1 MQTRSAANLGF
12 ICDQWPPDST
22 KPSLVFIHGAGG
34 SSAFWTGQVAG
45 LADRANTI
53 AIDLPGRG
61 NSPGPG
67 SQDVAAYARVV
78 ETFLDELALPAPVLI
93 GFSMG
98 GAIVLQILLDRPG
111 EFTAAGL
118 VSSGAKQGVLP
129 AILELIE
136 NDFET
141 YISQVSLSAASPKTD
156 PELLRP
162 AIEDRANCAPEIVLG
177 DFNACNAFD
186 VRERLAQIKLPIL
199 LVSAE
204 EDMLTPPKFAAYLE
218 EKLPDARRVHIL
230 EAGHFVA
237 IEQAAQVGQAIRNFL
252 DEQNL

>member
-12 ICDQWPPDST
+12 ICDNWPPDPN

-34 SSAFWTGQVAG
+34 SSAFWAGQVAG
-45 LADRANTI
+45 LSERANTL

-61 NSPGPG
+61 NSPGPA
-67 SQDVAAYARVV
+67 SQDVGVYARVV
-78 ETFLDELALPAPVLI
+78 EKFLDELALPQPILI

-98 GAIVLQILLDRPG
+98 GAIALQILLDRPG
-111 EFTAAGL
+111 EFAAAGL
-118 VSSGAKQGVLP
+118 VSSGAKLGVLP

-141 YISQVSLSAASPKTD
+141 YISQVGAGAASPKTD

-162 AIEDRANCAPEIVLG
+162 AIEDRANCAPQVVLG
-177 DFNACNAFD
+177 DFKACNAFD
-186 VRERLAQIKLPIL
+186 IRPQLAQITLPVL
-199 LVSAE
+199 VVSAE
-204 EDMLTPPKFAAYLE
+204 EDLLTPPKFAAYLE
-218 EKLPDARRVHIL
+218 KNLPDARRVHIL

-237 IEQAAQVGQAIRNFL
+237 IEQAAQVGKAIRDFL

>member
-12 ICDQWPPDST
+12 ICNNWPPDSA

-34 SSAFWTGQVAG
+34 SSAFWAGQVAG
-45 LADRANTI
+45 LRERANTL
-53 AIDLPGRG
+53 ALDLPGRG

-67 SQDVAAYARVV
+67 FQDVGAYARVV
-78 ETFLDELALPAPVLI
+78 ETFLDELALPKPVLI

-111 EFTAAGL
+111 EFAAAGL
-118 VSSGAKQGVLP
+118 VSSGAKLGVLP

-141 YISQVSLSAASPKTD
+141 YISQVGPGAASAKTD

-162 AIEDRANCAPEIVLG
+162 AIEDRANCAPEVVLG
-177 DFNACNAFD
+177 DFKACNAFD
-186 VRERLAQIKLPIL
+186 ARERLAQIKLPVL

-204 EDMLTPPKFAAYLE
+204 EDLLTPPKFADYLE

-237 IEQAAQVGQAIRNFL
+237 IEQAAQVGQAIREFL